1 MRSRGWSENTSD
13 SSSTPKVRLRLDH
26 SLASTG
32 DSSSLLQL
40 YLNDKDSM
48 KKAFKDYLVVDVK
61 DLMLNLNMSTVV
73 GLTDFIEDEIIPVPL
88 PLTVSIYLFSID
100 KII

>member
-1 MRSRGWSENTSD
+1 MRSRGWSENTPD

-26 SLASTG
+26 SLESAGS
-32 DSSSLLQL
+32 SSSLLQL

-88 PLTVSIYLFSID
+88 PLTVSENFYTI
-100 KII
+100 